1 MSNPLVS
8 IIVPVYN
15 AEKTAAYCLE
25 SICGQTYPA
34 LEILVLNDGSADGS
48 LAVCRQLAAQD
59 PRIRVID
66 KPNTG
71 VSDTRNRG
79 LDLARGKYVQ
89 FVDSDD
95 CLLPEYTETLVAAA
109 EQAAADLVISAYWL
123 VFPADFEEHPRWWEK
138 AIQPFVKRN
147 PPQTALFGFLP
158 DGVYT
163 GQEYACELIRRPY
176 TLYHAALWNKL
187 YRREA
192 LVSRR
197 LHFERMRSSED
208 FRFNTAL
215 LPALHTVAAVS
226 YAGYGYVQNA
236 GSLCHTS
243 ISNWDLVQSRF
254 SIYRDYRSAYQE
266 MDLYAGQRRRILAS
280 FFAENEFTLPSVL
293 PQQPVP
299 ELFRRLFG

>member
-89 FVDSDD
+89 FVDRTAFT
-95 CLLPEYTETLVAAA
+95 PG
-109 EQAAADLVISAYWL
+109 
-123 VFPADFEEHPRWWEK
+123 
-138 AIQPFVKRN
+138 RN
-147 PPQTALFGFLP
+147 M
-158 DGVYT
+158 
-163 GQEYACELIRRPY
+163 
-176 TLYHAALWNKL
+176 HAN
-187 YRREA
+187 
-192 LVSRR
+192 
-197 LHFERMRSSED
+197 
-208 FRFNTAL
+208 
-215 LPALHTVAAVS
+215 
-226 YAGYGYVQNA
+226 
-236 GSLCHTS
+236 
-243 ISNWDLVQSRF
+243 
-254 SIYRDYRSAYQE
+254 
-266 MDLYAGQRRRILAS
+266 
-280 FFAENEFTLPSVL
+280 
-293 PQQPVP
+293 
-299 ELFRRLFG
+299 